1 VTGTA
6 RASASQPFG
15 RVLGAIDRLGQHTAP
30 TGAYR
35 LALQVIFLRQM
46 WESAGLPAAGTGSL
60 SQVPSREP
68 HWAVLVGE
76 AADHADR
83 GRPGVRTT
91 EHVLEDV
98 WRRAGTVR
106 FLGLGPRDAVET
118 PRLSGQADRLLADLV
133 GAVAAADCIDGMFG
147 ACLDRYS
154 RKLGSGGNYYTPRSI
169 SRLMAGVAA
178 PRPGE
183 RILDPAC
190 GSAGLLIEAA
200 RFARRRAAG
209 LGGLELHGRD
219 IDAEVREV
227 AAMNLVLNSLDGD
240 LATGPVDSL
249 RTGVT
254 GLGCDVVL
262 ANPPFNMADWGYDE
276 LRNDDARWI
285 YGTPPAGQ
293 ANFAWVQHIIGELSI
308 RGRAVVLLSD
318 GAAKGARVG
327 ERTIRQHLVEA
338 DVIAGIVSLPAGL
351 FPHTR
356 IPACLWLLSKDKGA
370 HPAWGRIPRRGQVL
384 FVDAR
389 RSGQRT
395 GRVPG
400 QLSDE
405 DADRVCRT
413 VYAWR
418 GDDTV
423 GDADVFADEPGWCRS
438 VHRDEIAETG
448 YDLTPARYM
457 RIGLAHGTQSVT
469 GRGGCPPLEELYKC
483 FAEAAR
489 LDRQL
494 RSVLEET

>member
-1 VTGTA
+1 MTGTA

-15 RVLGAIDRLGQHTAP
+15 RVMRAIDRLSQHTAP

-46 WESAGLPAAGTGSL
+46 WESAGLPAAGTGSA
-60 SQVPSREP
+60 SQGLSREP
-68 HWAVLVGE
+68 HWTVLAGE
-76 AADHADR
+76 AADNAER
-83 GRPGVRTT
+83 GRPGIRTT
-91 EHVLEDV
+91 EHALEDV
-98 WRRAGTVR
+98 WRQAGTAR
-106 FLGLGPRDAVET
+106 FLDLGPRDAVET
-118 PRLSGQADRLLADLV
+118 PRLSGQADRLLTELI
-133 GAVAAADCIDGMFG
+133 GAVAAADRIDGMFE

-183 RILDPAC
+183 RVLDPVC
-190 GSAGLLIEAA
+190 GSAGLLVEAA
-200 RFARRRAAG
+200 RFARSRAAG
-209 LGGLELHGRD
+209 PGGLELHGRD
-219 IDAEVREV
+219 VDAEVREV

-240 LATGPVDSL
+240 LAMGPVDSL

-254 GLGCDVVL
+254 GLGCDLVL

-276 LRNDDARWI
+276 LRNDDSRWI

-308 RGRAVVLLSD
+308 RGRAVVLLAD
-318 GAAKGARVG
+318 GAAKGVRVG
-327 ERTIRQHLVEA
+327 ERKIRQRLVEE

-370 HPAWGRIPRRGQVL
+370 HPAWGRIPRHDQVL
-384 FVDAR
+384 FIDAR
-389 RSGQRT
+389 RPGQRT

-405 DADRVCRT
+405 EADRICRT

-423 GDADVFADEPGWCRS
+423 GDADAFADEPGWCRS
-438 VHRDEIAETG
+438 VHRGEIAETG

-457 RIGLAHGTQSVT
+457 RTGSAHGTQSVT
-469 GRGGCPPLEELYKC
+469 GKERVPAARGTVQVLRRGGT
-483 FAEAAR
+483 A
-489 LDRQL
+489 
-494 RSVLEET
+494 

>member
-1 VTGTA
+1 MTGTA
-6 RASASQPFG
+6 RASVSQPFS
-15 RVLGAIDRLGQHTAP
+15 RVMRAIDKLSQHTAP

-46 WESAGLPAAGTGSL
+46 WGSAGLPAAGTGSA
-60 SQVPSREP
+60 SQDLSREP
-68 HWAVLVGE
+68 HWTILADR
-76 AADHADR
+76 AADYAEH
-83 GRPGVRTT
+83 GRPGIRTI
-91 EHVLEDV
+91 EHALEDA
-98 WRRAGTVR
+98 WRRAGTAR
-106 FLGLGPRDAVET
+106 FLDLGPRDAVET
-118 PRLSGQADRLLADLV
+118 PRLSGQADRLLADLI
-133 GAVAAADCIDGMFG
+133 GAVAAADRIDDMFG

-183 RILDPAC
+183 RVLDPVC
-190 GSAGLLIEAA
+190 GSAGLLVEAA
-200 RFARRRAAG
+200 RFVRSRTAG

-219 IDAEVREV
+219 VDAEVREV
-227 AAMNLVLNSLDGD
+227 AAMNLALNSLDGD
-240 LATGPVDSL
+240 LAMGPVDSL

-276 LRNDDARWI
+276 LRNDRRWI

-308 RGRAVVLLSD
+308 RGRAVVLLAD
-318 GAAKGARVG
+318 GAVKGVRVG
-327 ERTIRQHLVEA
+327 ERKIRQRLVEE
-338 DVIAGIVSLPAGL
+338 DVIAGIASLPAGL
-351 FPHTR
+351 FPHTS

-370 HPAWGRIPRRGQVL
+370 HAAWGRIPRHDQVL
-384 FVDAR
+384 FIDAR

-400 QLSDE
+400 QLSDDE
-405 DADRVCRT
+405 ADRVCRT

-418 GDDTV
+418 GDDTA
-423 GDADVFADEPGWCRS
+423 GDAGAFADEPGWCRS
-438 VHRDEIAETG
+438 VHRGEIAETG
-448 YDLTPARYM
+448 YDLTPARYV
-457 RIGLAHGTQSVT
+457 RTGSVHGTHLVTERSVCSP
-469 GRGGCPPLEELYKC
+469 REELYRC